1 MHTSR
6 DRVEM
11 SGDAHGR
18 LSELSKFLRPS
29 FPLLEHLRSWGKET
43 KEELVQEEN
52 KNWKKK

>member
-1 MHTSR
+1 
-6 DRVEM
+6 M